1 MYTLNCKGKLL
12 NLHQSVVM
20 GILNATPDSFF
31 AQSRNLQV
39 DAALTTAEQ
48 MMHDG
53 VAIIDVG
60 GQSTRPGASHLSAD
74 EELLRVIPIIE
85 KLHQH
90 FPQIPISIDTY
101 YAKVANEA
109 VAAGASIINDISA
122 GNLDVAML
130 TTVAANKVPYIAM
143 HMLGSPQTMQQHTNY
158 NNLLTD
164 IVDYFIQTIQ
174 KCQQAGINDV
184 ILDPGFGFS
193 KTLDQNYSL
202 LKNLSAFHFLN
213 KPLLIG
219 ISRKSMIYKAL
230 NSSANDALNGTNF
243 LHAFALQNGAA
254 ILRVHDVKPAVEAI
268 KLWNLYNN
276 APKK

>member
-1 MYTLNCKGKLL
+1 
-12 NLHQSVVM
+12 
-20 GILNATPDSFF
+20 
-31 AQSRNLQV
+31 
-39 DAALTTAEQ
+39 
-48 MMHDG
+48 
-53 VAIIDVG
+53 
-60 GQSTRPGASHLSAD
+60 RPGASHLSAD

-143 HMLGSPQTMQQHTNY
+143 HMLGSPQTMQQHTDY

-219 ISRKSMIYKAL
+219 ISRKSMIYNAL
-230 NSSANDALNGTNF
+230 NSIANDALHGTNF
-243 LHAFALQNGAA
+243 LHAFALQNGAT

-276 APKK
+276 APKQ

>member
-1 MYTLNCKGKLL
+1 P
-12 NLHQSVVM
+12 VVM

-31 AQSRNLQV
+31 EQSRNLQV
-39 DAALTTAEQ
+39 DTALATADKMLNE
-48 MMHDG
+48 G
-53 VAIIDVG
+53 ATIIDIG
-60 GQSTRPGASHLSAD
+60 GQSTRPGAEKLSAD

-85 KLHQH
+85 KLHSH
-90 FPQIPISIDTY
+90 FPELIISIDTF
-101 YAKVANEA
+101 YAKVANQA
-109 VAAGASIINDISA
+109 VAAGASIVNDISA
-122 GNLDVAML
+122 GNLDAPML
-130 TTVAANKVPYIAM
+130 ATVAANKVPFIAM

-158 NNLLTD
+158 NNLTTD
-164 IVDYFIQTIQ
+164 IADYFIQTIN
-174 KCQQAGINDV
+174 KCQQAGINDI

-193 KTLDQNYSL
+193 KTLEQNYSL

-230 NSSANDALNGTNF
+230 NSTANDALNGTNF

-268 KLWNLYNN
+268 KLWSLYHN
-276 APKK
+276 APNQ

>member
-12 NLHQSVVM
+12 NLYQPVVM

-60 GQSTRPGASHLSAD
+60 GQSTSPGASHLSAD

-243 LHAFALQNGAA
+243 LHAFALQNGAT

-276 APKK
+276 APNQ